1 MDETAKDV
9 RLHVTLDD
17 GEHLFLPGET
27 VTLDARK
34 ADALI
39 REGYATPLHAAAPVP
54 LPVPVPKKGQKKEN
68 HMADGSRTACGSSN
82 EESAQAER
90 DSACMDAP
98 QGDEQ

>member
-1 MDETAKDV
+1 MDETNKDV

-17 GEHLFLPGET
+17 GEHLFLPGEA

-54 LPVPVPKKGQKKEN
+54 AQAPKKGSKKEN
-68 HMADGSRTACGSSN
+68 HMADGSRTACGASN

-90 DSACMDAP
+90 NSACMDAP

>member
-1 MDETAKDV
+1 MDETTKDV

-17 GEHLFLPGET
+17 GEHLFLPGEA

-54 LPVPVPKKGQKKEN
+54 
-68 HMADGSRTACGSSN
+68 
-82 EESAQAER
+82 AQAQKRGQRKGIVPDENAAPCG
-90 DSACMDAP
+90 DADTPEAAPGSAGEGT
-98 QGDEQ
+98 Q

>member
-17 GEHLFLPGET
+17 GEHLFLPGEA
-27 VTLDARK
+27 VTLDAGK

-54 LPVPVPKKGQKKEN
+54 AQAPKKGPKKEN
-68 HMADGSRTACGSSN
+68 HMADGSRAACGASN

>member
-1 MDETAKDV
+1 MGETTKDV

-39 REGYATPLHAAAPVP
+39 REATPLLAAAPVP
-54 LPVPVPKKGQKKEN
+54 TPAQAPKTGSTQEN
-68 HMADGSRTACGSSN
+68 HMADGSRAACGASS

-90 DSACMDAP
+90 DSACMGTP

>member
-17 GEHLFLPGET
+17 GEHLFHPGEA

-54 LPVPVPKKGQKKEN
+54 AQTQKKGQRKGIVPDEN
-68 HMADGSRTACGSSN
+68 AASCGDADTPEAAPGSAGEGT
-82 EESAQAER
+82 Q
-90 DSACMDAP
+90 
-98 QGDEQ
+98 

>member
-1 MDETAKDV
+1 MGETAKDV

-17 GEHLFLPGET
+17 GEHLFLPGEA

-39 REGYATPLHAAAPVP
+39 REGYATPLHAPVP
-54 LPVPVPKKGQKKEN
+54 TPAQAPKKGQKKEK
-68 HMADGSRTACGSSN
+68 HMADGSRAACGASS
-82 EESAQAER
+82 EENAQTER
-90 DSACMDAP
+90 DSACMGTP